1 MANEI
6 TVAASLTCTKT
17 GTTVTGNTTLQI
29 TLTGN
34 GSYADT
40 QDIGTSVEQIV
51 FSAGIIA
58 EGISLVWL
66 KNLDLT
72 NYIEIGN
79 AALAVIYGKLLP
91 GQFVLLAVNRA
102 ATSDPG
108 IYARANTAK
117 CDLKIVAVG
126 T

>member
-6 TVAASLTCTKT
+6 TVAAQLTCSK
-17 GTTVTGNTTLQI
+17 GGGTVTGNINLQI
-29 TLTGN
+29 TLAGN
-34 GSYADT
+34 AMYADT

-51 FSAGIIA
+51 FSAGAIA
-58 EGISLVWL
+58 EGITHVWL
-66 KNLDLT
+66 KNNDAT

-91 GQFVLLAVNRA
+91 GQFGLYPVNKA
-102 ATSDPG
+102 AASDPG
-108 IYARANTAK
+108 MYARANTAS
-117 CDLKIVAVG
+117 CFLKIVAVG